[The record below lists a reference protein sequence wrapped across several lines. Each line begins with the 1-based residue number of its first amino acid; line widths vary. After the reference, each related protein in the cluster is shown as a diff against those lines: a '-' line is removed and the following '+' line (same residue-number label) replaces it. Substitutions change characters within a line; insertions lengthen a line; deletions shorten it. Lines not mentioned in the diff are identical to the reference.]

1 MPRPK
6 HANLVKDAKGFFALE
21 KDLIIAQAKKVRL
34 MSDKLDKHNMALLK
48 EMVSERK
55 PGEPIEEVLSVFCQR
70 QGVSMGTCRV
80 YYKKL
85 IDKGEIKE
93 K

>member
-1 MPRPK
+1 
-6 HANLVKDAKGFFALE
+6 
-21 KDLIIAQAKKVRL
+21 
-34 MSDKLDKHNMALLK
+34 MSNTKDKHNMDLLK
-48 EMVSERK
+48 EMVNERK
-55 PGEPIEEVLSVFCQR
+55 SGEPVEEVLSTFCQR

-85 IDKGEIKE
+85 VSQGDIKE

>member
-1 MPRPK
+1 M
-6 HANLVKDAKGFFALE
+6 E
-21 KDLIIAQAKKVRL
+21 
-34 MSDKLDKHNMALLK
+34 LLK
-48 EMVSERK
+48 EMVNERK
-55 PGEPIEEVLSVFCQR
+55 PGEPVEEVLSVFCQR

-85 IDKGEIKE
+85 VDKGEIKE

>member
-1 MPRPK
+1 
-6 HANLVKDAKGFFALE
+6 
-21 KDLIIAQAKKVRL
+21 

-48 EMVSERK
+48 EMVNEKK
-55 PGEPIEEVLSVFCQR
+55 PNEPVEEVLAVFCQR
-70 QGVSMGTCRV
+70 QGVSMDACRV

-85 IDKGEIKE
+85 VDKGEIRE

>member
-1 MPRPK
+1 MI
-6 HANLVKDAKGFFALE
+6 D
-21 KDLIIAQAKKVRL
+21 KK
-34 MSDKLDKHNMALLK
+34 DKHNMDLLK
-48 EMVSERK
+48 EMVTERK
-55 PGEPIEEVLSVFCQR
+55 PDEPVEEVLSTFCQR

-85 IDKGEIKE
+85 VDSGDVKE